1 MTVTRGFVPKNSE
14 PTEKEKFKTFIEEQ
28 FENGKYKC
36 DIEKNNLYRHFNRS
50 KGNPKLLYKTYIRF
64 WELIHTSKKTK
75 VVKYLSKVFIEN
87 GFETQLS
94 RYFSLL
100 SIMGLVD
107 VVADPDAKTKAG
119 PSPYVFSLGP
129 NAWSIENGEAV
140 ISFSEE
146 ELKIRQRPWR
156 TNSKRSSSK
165 TKEFK
170 EEEKDDELPSTSLSS
185 VSPVSNLVIAKHT
198 MSNHSLANLF
208 AITERIHVDFKELER
223 RLEQRKPANPK
234 QYYQDLRLI
243 EHLKGEFS
251 ALMISVLPENEEDR
265 VVQNPGEL
273 DNVVQVLQLTSN

>member
-50 KGNPKLLYKTYIRF
+50 KGNPKLLYKTYTRF
-64 WELIHTSKKTK
+64 WELIHNSKKTK

-87 GFETQLS
+87 GFETQIS

-107 VVADPDAKTKAG
+107 VVADPDAKIKAG
-119 PSPYVFSLGP
+119 PSAYVFSLGP
-129 NAWSIENGEAV
+129 NAWAIENGEAV

-146 ELKIRQRPWR
+146 ELKTRQRPWR

-165 TKEFK
+165 TKEEK
-170 EEEKDDELPSTSLSS
+170 KDDESSSTSLSS
-185 VSPVSNLVIAKHT
+185 VSNLVIAKHT
-198 MSNHSLANLF
+198 MSNHGLANLF

-251 ALMISVLPENEEDR
+251 ALMVSVLPENEEDS

-273 DNVVQVLQLTSN
+273 DNVVQVLQLTSTN